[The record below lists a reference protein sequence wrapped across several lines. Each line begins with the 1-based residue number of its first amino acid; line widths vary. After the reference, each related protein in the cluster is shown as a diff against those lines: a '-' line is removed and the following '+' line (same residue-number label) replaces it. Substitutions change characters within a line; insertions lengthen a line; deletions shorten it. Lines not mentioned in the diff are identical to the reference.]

1 MGYQPKYQNFSIF
14 SANGQKA
21 EKTEDTGKI
30 HENKKKTI
38 ENFDIMHFL
47 RKSKINVL
55 QHILFLKTIIQQ
67 HTLCYD
73 EKI

>member
-47 RKSKINVL
+47 
-55 QHILFLKTIIQQ
+55 
-67 HTLCYD
+67 
-73 EKI
+73 